1 MRLWKLRARRA
12 PAPAVMHQLGVQ
24 RLALVVFILMMT
36 WLLYRLILLLHDR
49 RKAERESIGASA
61 SVPRWRRRSSLRAD
75 HAWIRRLS
83 GETAGEALDIVDS
96 RRSTS
101 GDCTP
106 ASEATITGDDVSDDD
121 KQRDREAPKSTRRTL
136 VFTPPTPPLK
146 RRQSAPE
153 LVCTPSSLAP
163 CSTGKTRTSM
173 EARLRSMSHDEIW
186 DGSNLELHGSL
197 ETESFKSREQRLLET
212 TGEAATSSELRAKGD
227 STASDKEDEAT
238 SHDQAE
244 AASPGQMERRVSFLP
259 GYEAPDAPSDAPP
272 DAPPDNAPLRWSS
285 LPSDMQFL
293 LQGVRPG
300 VPAQQ
305 MTVST
310 PNRRFGKM
318 PQSMMRKLR
327 RKLAVWQTKTHKSR
341 GRAARRLSK
350 PKKRGR
356 QSFADM

>member
-24 RLALVVFILMMT
+24 RLTLVVFILMMT

-49 RKAERESIGASA
+49 RKAERESVGARA

-153 LVCTPSSLAP
+153 LVAARQRPEALLQRRFQQGRALAHAHEHALP
-163 CSTGKTRTSM
+163 LAMAGQ
-173 EARLRSMSHDEIW
+173 ERLR
-186 DGSNLELHGSL
+186 GL
-197 ETESFKSREQRLLET
+197 
-212 TGEAATSSELRAKGD
+212 
-227 STASDKEDEAT
+227 
-238 SHDQAE
+238 DQ
-244 AASPGQMERRVSFLP
+244 
-259 GYEAPDAPSDAPP
+259 
-272 DAPPDNAPLRWSS
+272 
-285 LPSDMQFL
+285 
-293 LQGVRPG
+293 
-300 VPAQQ
+300 
-305 MTVST
+305 
-310 PNRRFGKM
+310 
-318 PQSMMRKLR
+318 
-327 RKLAVWQTKTHKSR
+327 
-341 GRAARRLSK
+341 
-350 PKKRGR
+350 
-356 QSFADM
+356 